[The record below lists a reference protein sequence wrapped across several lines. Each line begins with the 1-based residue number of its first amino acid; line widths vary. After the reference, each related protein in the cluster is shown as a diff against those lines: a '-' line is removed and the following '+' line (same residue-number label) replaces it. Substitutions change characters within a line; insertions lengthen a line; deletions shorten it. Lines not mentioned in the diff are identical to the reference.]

1 MNYNQKVKIKNIAFE
16 KVSSAFHSIKIV
28 KFLTGFQPVQIIEWS
43 GIENGKRAHFK
54 LWFFGWKNFKVKHE
68 SYMKSN
74 NELFFIDRGIE
85 LPLGVKYWKHKHIIK
100 RNGEGVII
108 QDLVSFSHANIFME
122 YLLFPILMFP
132 IIIRKLFYKIYFWK
146 YNC

>member
-1 MNYNQKVKIKNIAFE
+1 MNYNQKVEIKNITFE

-43 GIENGKRAHFK
+43 GIENGKIAYFK

-85 LPLGVKYWKHKHIIK
+85 LPLGIKYWKHKHIIK

-146 YNC
+146 YNI

>member
-1 MNYNQKVKIKNIAFE
+1 MQYSQKVIIKNTDYE
-16 KVSSAFHSIKIV
+16 KVREAFHSIELV
-28 KFLTGFQPVQIIEWS
+28 RFLTYLQPINIIEWS
-43 GIENGKRAHFK
+43 GIENGKMAYFK

-74 NELFFIDRGIE
+74 NELFFIDRGVE

-100 RNGEGVII
+100 KNGEGVII

-146 YNC
+146 YNI

>member
-1 MNYNQKVKIKNIAFE
+1 MNYNQKVKIKNITFE
-16 KVSSAFHSIKIV
+16 KVSLAFHSIKIV

-43 GIENGKRAHFK
+43 GIENGKMAHFK

-146 YNC
+146 YNI

>member
-1 MNYNQKVKIKNIAFE
+1 MNYNQKVKIKNITFE

-43 GIENGKRAHFK
+43 GIENGKIAYFK

-100 RNGEGVII
+100 RNAEGVII

-146 YNC
+146 YNI

>member
-1 MNYNQKVKIKNIAFE
+1 MNYNQKVKIKNITFE
-16 KVSSAFHSIKIV
+16 KVSLAFHSIKIV

-43 GIENGKRAHFK
+43 GIENGKMAHFK

-100 RNGEGVII
+100 RNGEDVII

>member
-1 MNYNQKVKIKNIAFE
+1 MNYNQKVKIKNITFE

-28 KFLTGFQPVQIIEWS
+28 KFLTSFQPVQIIEWS
-43 GIENGKRAHFK
+43 GIENGKIAYFK

-68 SYMKSN
+68 SYMKSKN
-74 NELFFIDRGIE
+74 QLFFIDRGVD
-85 LPLGVKYWKHKHIIK
+85 LPLRIQCWKHKHIIK

-108 QDLVSFSHANIFME
+108 QDLVSFSHTNIFME

-146 YNC
+146 NN